1 MHIIKKSRF
10 NTEQDHITILP
21 SYVCFQFYFQSF
33 IELGRI
39 KKCFT
44 MKGGIFILEE
54 FGKTFHA
61 SFSSFF
67 LLFFLFVDVKIETVK
82 IEYI

>member
-1 MHIIKKSRF
+1 
-10 NTEQDHITILP
+10 
-21 SYVCFQFYFQSF
+21 
-33 IELGRI
+33 
-39 KKCFT
+39 

>member
-1 MHIIKKSRF
+1 MKA
-10 NTEQDHITILP
+10 EQGHFTILP

-54 FGKTFHA
+54 FGKIFHA
-61 SFSSFF
+61 SFS
-67 LLFFLFVDVKIETVK
+67 
-82 IEYI
+82 